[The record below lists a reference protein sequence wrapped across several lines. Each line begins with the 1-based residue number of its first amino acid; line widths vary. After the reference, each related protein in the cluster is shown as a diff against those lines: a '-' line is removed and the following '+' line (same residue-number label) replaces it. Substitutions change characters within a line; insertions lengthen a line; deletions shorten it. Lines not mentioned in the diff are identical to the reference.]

1 MHSGLL
7 TIVILSRDRPEFL
20 ETCLRSVFDNQ
31 KAVPT
36 VIVSDNSTQD
46 HIGIEKLRSDYPFT
60 YVRQSGRLSM
70 TEHHNACFKLP
81 STPWLWLVHDD
92 DELYPDAIERV
103 ESFLVGCGNVGIV
116 LGGLE
121 YIDPQGSRLT
131 KWMPK
136 TNGTFRGEEGLLR
149 LGLDFGAFS
158 PGTIFKVAA
167 SREIGGFV
175 EIDGVCADYPFSVRL
190 AFSYGMAFFRETIGR
205 FRIHHAQASDCSTP
219 EKAEDFL
226 DFIMREGRHLIRS
239 VDCSRRAAEQI
250 VDYTTWE
257 TFLKVAPLWLR
268 SDESFVFRLTRK
280 CLRASPRRGEWQ
292 NRARQHYPFLFW
304 PLSWLTWPLFQA
316 SRSAI
321 PAPVRRW
328 LRAQIG

>member
-1 MHSGLL
+1 MHSKLL

-20 ETCLRSVFDNQ
+20 EKCLRSVFENQ
-31 KAVPT
+31 KAVPN

-46 HIGIEKLRSDYPFT
+46 HVGIKKLRSDYPFT
-60 YVRQSGRLSM
+60 YVRQSGYLSM
-70 TEHHNACFKLP
+70 TEHHNACLDLP

-92 DELYPDAIERV
+92 DEIYPDSVVKV
-103 ESFLVGCGNVGIV
+103 EAFLAGCGDVGIV

-136 TNGTFRGEEGLLR
+136 TSGTFRGEEGLLR

-158 PGTIFKVAA
+158 PGTILKVAA

-175 EIDGVCADYPFSVRL
+175 DINGVCADYPLSTRL
-190 AFSYGMAFFRETIGR
+190 AFFDGVAFCPELVGR
-205 FRIHHAQASDCSTP
+205 FRMGHLQATDYSTP

-226 DFIMREGRHLIRS
+226 DLVMREGQLIRS
-239 VDCSRRAAEQI
+239 VGCSRGAAEQI

-257 TFLKVAPLWLR
+257 TFLKVAPPWLK
-268 SDESFVFRLTRK
+268 SNESFVFKLVRK
-280 CLRASPRRGEWQ
+280 CLRASPRPGAWQ
-292 NRARQHYPFLFW
+292 NRARRQYPFLFW
-304 PLSWLTWPLFQA
+304 PAPWFTWPLFQA
-316 SRSAI
+316 AKNSI

-328 LRAQIG
+328 LRAQNG